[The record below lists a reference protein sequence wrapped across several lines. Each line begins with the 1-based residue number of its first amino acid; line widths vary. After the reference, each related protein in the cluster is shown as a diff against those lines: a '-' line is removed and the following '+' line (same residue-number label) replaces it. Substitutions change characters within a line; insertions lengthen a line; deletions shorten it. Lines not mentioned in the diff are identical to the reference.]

1 MKQFKVPTI
10 FSAID
15 KVSSVMKGMQ
25 TSVHNFVNRSEAD
38 IARFERKW
46 RGIGALSLNVAKKS
60 AMIGLAIAAPLV
72 VAAHNAIQFEDR
84 MADISKTTGLVGKGL
99 DDLGAGILSMSMGT
113 RTSIEELQ
121 KIGAI
126 GGAMGVA
133 QKDLL
138 SFTDSVNKFNVA
150 LGSDFGGVESASRA
164 ISGLKVLFKETRDI
178 NVADAITKTGSSINA
193 LSAKGVNVPEI
204 TEFITRVGALPDA
217 IKPSIQS
224 TAALAATLNKAGIAA
239 EISSRAF
246 ADILLT
252 GAQNL
257 PKFAKQMHL
266 TNKEA
271 SNLINSNPTEFAVK
285 FSKSLSGLSAEKL
298 ALTLKKLKLTDAGSI
313 KVVGALASSTKI
325 LTEFQKIAND
335 EFAKGTSLLNEY
347 NTKNE
352 TTAAKLKR
360 AANSFEAFSIILGQE
375 LLPVINKVIMKV
387 LPLMKSMINWAKENP
402 NTLKT
407 IVGLTVGLSALSF
420 VVSGVSS
427 AIWLVSKAM
436 LATTAIQ
443 WLWATA
449 QAVTLALQG
458 KTILFLQ
465 GNTTAMIAYKVI
477 TGAVTAA
484 QWLWNAAMAANPIGA
499 IILGI
504 AAMVA
509 IITVVIVKW
518 NDWGAA
524 ISVVMG
530 PLGMVIS
537 MIQSFRRN
545 WDMVTNAFTK
555 GGILAGIKAIGRTIL
570 DSLIM
575 PVQQLIGLIGKITG
589 IQSIKNLAKV
599 MDIYRKG
606 IGVNTTTD
614 ESGSPLNS
622 INALSNQS
630 EPKEAVNPKAVER
643 EIMREEF
650 KSFQQ
655 FNSKLLIEDKTG
667 RAKLDGDNPNI
678 SLTAPKVGSTHNGF

>member
-1 MKQFKVPTI
+1 
-10 FSAID
+10 
-15 KVSSVMKGMQ
+15 
-25 TSVHNFVNRSEAD
+25 
-38 IARFERKW
+38 
-46 RGIGALSLNVAKKS
+46 
-60 AMIGLAIAAPLV
+60 
-72 VAAHNAIQFEDR
+72 
-84 MADISKTTGLVGKGL
+84 
-99 DDLGAGILSMSMGT
+99 
-113 RTSIEELQ
+113 
-121 KIGAI
+121 
-126 GGAMGVA
+126 
-133 QKDLL
+133 
-138 SFTDSVNKFNVA
+138 
-150 LGSDFGGVESASRA
+150 
-164 ISGLKVLFKETRDI
+164 
-178 NVADAITKTGSSINA
+178 
-193 LSAKGVNVPEI
+193 
-204 TEFITRVGALPDA
+204 
-217 IKPSIQS
+217 
-224 TAALAATLNKAGIAA
+224 
-239 EISSRAF
+239 
-246 ADILLT
+246 
-252 GAQNL
+252 
-257 PKFAKQMHL
+257 
-266 TNKEA
+266 
-271 SNLINSNPTEFAVK
+271 
-285 FSKSLSGLSAEKL
+285 
-298 ALTLKKLKLTDAGSI
+298 
-313 KVVGALASSTKI
+313 
-325 LTEFQKIAND
+325 
-335 EFAKGTSLLNEY
+335 
-347 NTKNE
+347 
-352 TTAAKLKR
+352 
-360 AANSFEAFSIILGQE
+360 
-375 LLPVINKVIMKV
+375 MKV